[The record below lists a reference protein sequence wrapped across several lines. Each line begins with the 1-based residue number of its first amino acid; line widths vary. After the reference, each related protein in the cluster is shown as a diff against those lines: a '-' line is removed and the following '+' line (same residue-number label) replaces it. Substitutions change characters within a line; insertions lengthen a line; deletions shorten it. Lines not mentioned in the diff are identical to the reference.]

1 MMTDKVVVYTSP
13 SCSWCRKL
21 KSYLKAANVSFKEVD
36 VSKDP
41 SKAEELYRKSGQMGV
56 PVTLVGSNVIVGFD
70 KQKIDSLLGIH

>member
-1 MMTDKVVVYTSP
+1 MTDKVVVYTSP

>member
-1 MMTDKVVVYTSP
+1 MSQRIVVYTTP

-21 KSYLKAANVSFKEVD
+21 KSYLKSANISFKEVD

-41 SKAEELYRKSGQMGV
+41 SKAEELYKKSGQMGV

-70 KQKIDSLLGIH
+70 KQKIDSLLGIL

>member
-1 MMTDKVVVYTSP
+1 VSQRVVVYTTP

-21 KSYLKAANVSFKEVD
+21 KSYLKSANISFKEVD

-41 SKAEELYRKSGQMGV
+41 SKAEELYKKSGQMGV

-70 KQKIDSLLGIH
+70 KQKIDSLLGIL

>member
-1 MMTDKVVVYTSP
+1 VSQRIVVYTTP

-21 KSYLKAANVSFKEVD
+21 KSYLKSANISFKEVD

-41 SKAEELYRKSGQMGV
+41 SKAEELYKKSGQMGV

-70 KQKIDSLLGIH
+70 KQKIDSLLGIL

>member
-1 MMTDKVVVYTSP
+1 MSQRVVVYTTP

-21 KSYLKAANVSFKEVD
+21 KSYLKSANISFKEVD

-41 SKAEELYRKSGQMGV
+41 SKAEELYKKSGQMGV

-70 KQKIDSLLGIH
+70 KQKIDSLLGIL